1 MMITLYVIYGVLL
14 IVGGIM
20 GYAKAKSQASLIAGI
35 ATGALALIGAGV
47 YDKEIHHIATSLSG
61 HALRVGGEY
70 DNLAKIVFA
79 EAFLAM
85 VVATIFISR
94 YAKTKKAMPAI
105 PVIVLSAIVIIAS
118 FTPMAMGH

>member
-20 GYAKAKSQASLIAGI
+20 GYAKAKSQASLISGVV
-35 ATGALALIGAGV
+35 TGALVLVGAALYLKHVPNI
-47 YDKEIHHIATSLSG
+47 
-61 HALRVGGEY
+61 R
-70 DNLAKIVFA
+70 FA
-79 EAFLAM
+79 EAFLAA

-105 PVIVLSAIVIIAS
+105 PVIVLSAVVIFAS
-118 FTPMAMGH
+118 FAPTA